1 MSYVLT
7 KDFVFSPCVP
17 VRSFFFFFPLA
28 FIFTLLAAPSWPL
41 AFLILKYFHV
51 VFLKKRSP
59 YLSLA
64 LGFHT
69 CWLSYFPLEYLWRGR
84 MITWLP
90 KFLECIDNQLFLPMV
105 LWRARDSRFYSFTG
119 LQPPDSLY
127 TWMLEFSS
135 KFQLSTSYQCGRKV
149 LSAAITSCSKL
160 ISYKVIISFQ
170 IYPNC
175 IFAMIFGFLPSY
187 NEFEI
192 EQLQSTTFI
201 ADTVGRFKARV
212 YFSQTSLINFCCY

>member
-17 VRSFFFFFPLA
+17 VRSSFFFFFFHAFYEKRKCRMSSPKDFVFSPCVPVCSFFFFFFFPRAL
-28 FIFTLLAAPSWPL
+28 IFTLLAAPSWPL

-135 KFQLSTSYQCGRKV
+135 KFQLSTSM
-149 LSAAITSCSKL
+149 SMWA
-160 ISYKVIISFQ
+160 
-170 IYPNC
+170 
-175 IFAMIFGFLPSY
+175 
-187 NEFEI
+187 
-192 EQLQSTTFI
+192 
-201 ADTVGRFKARV
+201 
-212 YFSQTSLINFCCY
+212 

>member
-105 LWRARDSRFYSFTG
+105 LWWARDSRFYSFTG

-135 KFQLSTSYQCGRKV
+135 KFQLSTSMSRWA
-149 LSAAITSCSKL
+149 SS
-160 ISYKVIISFQ
+160 SFSR
-170 IYPNC
+170 NN
-175 IFAMIFGFLPSY
+175 FL
-187 NEFEI
+187 
-192 EQLQSTTFI
+192 L
-201 ADTVGRFKARV
+201 KA
-212 YFSQTSLINFCCY
+212 YFLEGHY

>member
-17 VRSFFFFFPLA
+17 VRSFFFFFFFTHFMKKENVVCPHQKILCSVLVFLFALFFLLPLA

-135 KFQLSTSYQCGRKV
+135 KSQLSTSMSRWV
-149 LSAAITSCSKL
+149 
-160 ISYKVIISFQ
+160 
-170 IYPNC
+170 
-175 IFAMIFGFLPSY
+175 
-187 NEFEI
+187 
-192 EQLQSTTFI
+192 
-201 ADTVGRFKARV
+201 
-212 YFSQTSLINFCCY
+212 

>member
-1 MSYVLT
+1 MLT

-17 VRSFFFFFPLA
+17 VRSFFFFFFFFFTHFMKKENVVCPHQKILCSVLVFLFALFFFFFFPLA

-84 MITWLP
+84 MITWPP

-135 KFQLSTSYQCGRKV
+135 KFQLSTSM
-149 LSAAITSCSKL
+149 SMWA
-160 ISYKVIISFQ
+160 
-170 IYPNC
+170 
-175 IFAMIFGFLPSY
+175 
-187 NEFEI
+187 
-192 EQLQSTTFI
+192 
-201 ADTVGRFKARV
+201 
-212 YFSQTSLINFCCY
+212 